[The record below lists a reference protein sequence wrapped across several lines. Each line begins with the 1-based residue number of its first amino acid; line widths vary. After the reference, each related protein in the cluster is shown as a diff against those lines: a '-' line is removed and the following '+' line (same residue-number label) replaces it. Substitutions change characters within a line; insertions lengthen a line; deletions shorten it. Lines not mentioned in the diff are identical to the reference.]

1 VPIFWKSGSLNLL
14 EHSGHVPACTG
25 IATPYLLCITVNV
38 TYKQINIT
46 YLQAGYQNFMLQQYV
61 NTGRIF
67 KKVRIKPVRIVYLK
81 NKNKWRALK
90 VQNSGANNL
99 AVT

>member
-1 VPIFWKSGSLNLL
+1 VPIFWKSGILNLL

-25 IATPYLLCITVNV
+25 IATFYLLCIIVNV

-46 YLQAGYQNFMLQQYV
+46 YLQAGNQNFMFQQYF
-61 NTGRIF
+61 NTDRIF
-67 KKVRIKPVRIVYLK
+67 QKVRIKPVRIVYLK
-81 NKNKWRALK
+81 KKNQWKTLK
-90 VQNSGANNL
+90 VQNSGANHL